1 MADENIYDK
10 LKEIFGGIPGNLN
23 VLEEEI
29 DINLQV
35 EYYEYAKEHRNK
47 ITEDE
52 VISRKENLFEQ
63 GISHEDKKSL
73 FVQLASLDNVEAYRT
88 IERYVKDPE
97 KELREWAVLAYQ
109 ESRML
114 IESKILNE
122 NQVFISTGLGGKGDK
137 LRYFVVFFSNKGK
150 PFNSFQKKVLQNE
163 SEFHFKQCDA
173 EIEEIVYYN
182 TFATFKVVIP
192 LSVPLK
198 NLFKDIILETN
209 QYGDFLMSNFIITNV
224 RCLSEQEIYDF
235 LCHHN
240 IELDYDE
247 NE

>member
-1 MADENIYDK
+1 MGEENIYDK
-10 LKEIFGGIPGNLN
+10 LKEIFGGIPGNLS

-35 EYYEYAKEHRNK
+35 EYYEYARAHRHA
-47 ITEDE
+47 ITADE
-52 VISRKENLFEQ
+52 VIGKKDNIFQKDVSN
-63 GISHEDKKSL
+63 EDKKSL

-88 IERYVKDPE
+88 IEKFIQDQE
-97 KELREWAVLAYQ
+97 HELREWAVLAYQ

-114 IESKILNE
+114 LESKILNE

-137 LRYFVVFFSNKGK
+137 LRYFIVFFANKGK
-150 PFNSFQKKVLQNE
+150 SFNNFQKKVLQNE
-163 SEFHFKQCDA
+163 IDFFFKQCSG
-173 EIEEIVYYN
+173 EVEEISYKD

-192 LSVPLK
+192 LNVPLK
-198 NLFKDIILETN
+198 NLFKNIILESN

-224 RCLSEQEIYDF
+224 RCLSDEEIYDF

-247 NE
+247 SE